1 MRSGRLIVVGLT
13 VLTLS
18 IAGSL
23 ATPAHAF
30 DDKAH
35 QALASATVG
44 TGQVNFDEVLRRQL
58 GFMAG
63 VNEKF
68 DGKTARE
75 WIMEGAK
82 LEDAPV
88 TRVLNHFHDPTQPF
102 DLAGLRI
109 VFQFES
115 AAVWAQDRAQ
125 GRFPFFGGNHSWFAA
140 RDAFYRALTAPDDA
154 KRRTAV
160 KETFVSL
167 GQLIHLVHDQAS
179 PAHTRNDSHL
189 PLIDTDGF
197 HTWGEKEDGGQS
209 VIRDTPPVFP
219 DPSLIPGPTVPG
231 NSLAPLPIARL
242 IDTGRF
248 RQMNVPEAGTDI
260 GLAEFSSANFLS
272 EGILT
277 HTFFTRPFPSPA
289 SFDVQELTYSKTQ
302 EKRLYFVK
310 AREGAVGYRL
320 AGVSAFGNI
329 PVVTL
334 DDDVYTDYGRVLFP
348 RAKGLGAALLNYF
361 FRGRIEFAPPD
372 RFVYA
377 LAPFTV
383 DNSASFPKLRFK
395 VRNASGNEK
404 AGPGTIVAIAQYR
417 TSTGNLFETPEAPLS
432 DTRFTSISAPQ
443 LITLDDTFQEL
454 TFDFSVQPIPTNA
467 ADLVLSVVYRGP
479 LGSEPDAVIFGGQD
493 IPEPD
498 PIYIID
504 ASDYDC
510 FAGDPVFVTGLPPT
524 SRDVN
529 GDGVQDLFGPFFE
542 QGVLVKVG
550 PFGLRQSPSGQNFDF
565 SIQAMTGAQYGR
577 FVVLHDQTVYFVGI
591 LTNVLQE
598 ASTGRI
604 TTGFLRFFPLTGIVN
619 TLSVDFDGSTRRQ
632 ISFTPLQYRGIS
644 FLHGVATV
652 PPNGSSCF
660 TKTFTRPP
668 PVVEVPGTLPPPD

>member
-1 MRSGRLIVVGLT
+1 
-13 VLTLS
+13 
-18 IAGSL
+18 
-23 ATPAHAF
+23 
-30 DDKAH
+30 
-35 QALASATVG
+35 
-44 TGQVNFDEVLRRQL
+44 
-58 GFMAG
+58 
-63 VNEKF
+63 
-68 DGKTARE
+68 
-75 WIMEGAK
+75 
-82 LEDAPV
+82 
-88 TRVLNHFHDPTQPF
+88 
-102 DLAGLRI
+102 
-109 VFQFES
+109 
-115 AAVWAQDRAQ
+115 
-125 GRFPFFGGNHSWFAA
+125 
-140 RDAFYRALTAPDDA
+140 
-154 KRRTAV
+154 
-160 KETFVSL
+160 
-167 GQLIHLVHDQAS
+167 
-179 PAHTRNDSHL
+179 
-189 PLIDTDGF
+189 
-197 HTWGEKEDGGQS
+197 
-209 VIRDTPPVFP
+209 
-219 DPSLIPGPTVPG
+219 VPG

-277 HTFFTRPFPSPA
+277 HVLHSPVSKPHQLRRPGAHVQQDAGETVVLRESARGRGRVPA
-289 SFDVQELTYSKTQ
+289 RGHERLREHPGRDPRRR
-302 EKRLYFVK
+302 RLYGLWP
-310 AREGAVGYRL
+310 R
-320 AGVSAFGNI
+320 
-329 PVVTL
+329 PV
-334 DDDVYTDYGRVLFP
+334 P